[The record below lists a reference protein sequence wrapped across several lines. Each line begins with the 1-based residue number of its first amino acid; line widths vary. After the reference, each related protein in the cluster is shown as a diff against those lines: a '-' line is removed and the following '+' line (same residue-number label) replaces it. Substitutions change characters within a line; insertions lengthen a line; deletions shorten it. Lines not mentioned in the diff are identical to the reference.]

1 MGMLDPK
8 FIRENPDIVRMS
20 LRDRNDKEGLVE
32 NFLDLDNKRRHMI
45 KTVEDL
51 KREKNEASRKIG
63 QMIKEGRDPEEA
75 KSAVKEISDKIDN
88 IDVELKEV
96 EKQYTKVLEWIP
108 NIPHESVPVGNNE
121 KDNRQIKVEGEKRQF
136 NFTPKDH
143 LSLASLNGIFDFEKA
158 AKLSGSGFPLFTGT
172 GARLTRALIN
182 FMIDTHTREHGYKE
196 LWPPVLVNRKS
207 MKGTGQIPKMEDD
220 MYHIEGE
227 DLFLIPTAE
236 VPVTNIHM
244 DDVIPEEDLPL
255 SYTAYT
261 PCFRKE
267 AGSYGKDTR
276 GLIRVHQFDKV
287 EMVKFVRPETSIDE
301 LECLLLNAEDILRK
315 LGLNYRVLTLCTGDL
330 SFAAHK
336 CYDIELWAPGSQK
349 WLEVSS
355 CSVFT
360 DFQARRANIKYQ
372 PSDKSRK
379 PEFLHTLNGSG
390 VALPRLIIAIMENYQ
405 NEDGTITLPEA
416 LRPYFGAAIIEPGM

>member
-1 MGMLDPK
+1 MLDPK